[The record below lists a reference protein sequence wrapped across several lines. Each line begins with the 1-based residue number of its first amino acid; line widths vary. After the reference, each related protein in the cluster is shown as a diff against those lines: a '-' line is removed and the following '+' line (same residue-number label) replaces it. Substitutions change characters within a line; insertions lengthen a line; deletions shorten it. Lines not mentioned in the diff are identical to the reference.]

1 MKIIVKYENDNVSRA
16 PIEMA
21 IEVPDDQCLN
31 MVEEDY
37 RQRPESAEDKSSV
50 TRRSPQEI
58 MGTGSTSRST
68 TSGTGRTGIAGK
80 YRNRSASTMRKPM
93 TRTAWTLYRTIPTR
107 KIAAAAMTMKPS
119 ARKSAAC

>member
-1 MKIIVKYENDNVSRA
+1 MKIIVKYENGNVSRA

-37 RQRPESAEDKSSV
+37 RQRLESAEDKSSV

-58 MGTGSTSRST
+58 MDDRF
-68 TSGTGRTGIAGK
+68 
-80 YRNRSASTMRKPM
+80 NKP
-93 TRTAWTLYRTIPTR
+93 LYNL
-107 KIAAAAMTMKPS
+107 
-119 ARKSAAC
+119 